1 MNLLFDMYGIKEL
14 VSTSS
19 NKDLIDSIKDVD
31 DDLIQLAPPISLA
44 DWSCGATV
52 WLAALHQRVTESLK
66 TQLEADLS
74 KMGAAWGHVG
84 DLSDADLA
92 MMSLEMQS
100 GSRNIRFLA
109 AHIWVTRMID
119 NQSSERQALDWCA
132 TFSAQI
138 QNLGEE
144 PGMSKFMATNMD
156 SLAMIA
162 ESAEAHIEAG
172 GSRPALQ
179 QSGALCA
186 EWDGKCAWVTMQLD
200 AESSVRQPFQ
210 IELPSEP
217 DGGYGIWGMRG
228 NDAVAVQTNRVASSF
243 RRAIFTELQPSRPG
257 VLASI
262 TRPGSGSLFM
272 THLSLRLL
280 GGRRVIMPPLST
292 TASASS
298 LLHSASSFSD
308 AAAFSSISAC
318 SASHSSACVTA
329 NCSARCSLSFVG

>member
-210 IELPSEP
+210 FELPSQP
-217 DGGYGIWGMRG
+217 HGMIWGVRG
-228 NDAVAVQTNRVASSF
+228 NDAVAAQTTRTGSSF